1 MLILILVALWLVL
14 LAPAF
19 VKKHLENRST
29 VSIDSFHRS
38 LHLLERTGPKLV
50 APAYRLETAHATT
63 GVAPGQSGLPAVSS
77 MPGRPNLVLLQPV
90 GDDPAATDDVV
101 VDDAAGRHYLRVPPQ
116 LVAAPDPSLSGLS
129 SAGLSSA
136 GPSAVGP
143 SGAPPTLAARS
154 GEYRTEQARR
164 RRRDILLALG
174 GTVVLTAPLG
184 AVHGLHLLWVVTILA
199 GIALAAYVGL
209 AAYAQALDGT
219 HRASAPNVP
228 YRYTDDVDRRSAA
241 VHGFPG
247 AWDDEP
253 SPRWAASHWA
263 ATAGYPGAWD
273 DELAGQDD
281 QDGWDAGY
289 EEPRRAAGG

>member
-50 APAYRLETAHATT
+50 APAYRLETAHAAT
-63 GVAPGQSGLPAVSS
+63 GVVPGQSGLPAVSS

-90 GDDPAATDDVV
+90 GDDPAATDGDDV

-116 LVAAPDPSLSGLS
+116 LAAAPGPSST
-129 SAGLSSA
+129 
-136 GPSAVGP
+136 GPSSAVGP
-143 SGAPPTLAARS
+143 SGIPPTLAARS

-164 RRRDILLALG
+164 RRRDILFALG

-184 AVHGLHLLWVVTILA
+184 AVHGLHLLWVVTVLA
-199 GIALAAYVGL
+199 GVALAAYVGL

-219 HRASAPNVP
+219 HRMPAPNVS
-228 YRYTDDVDRRSAA
+228 YRYADDVDRRSAA

-253 SPRWAASHWA
+253 VSQSTPSHWA
-263 ATAGYPGAWD
+263 AMAGYPGAWD
-273 DELAGQDD
+273 DELADHGH
-281 QDGWDAGY
+281 DGWDGHGRWDGGY